1 MTMSKSELLHKYT
14 DSRTPCLV
22 YTRCMGYYRPTA
34 TFNYGKKAEFQQR
47 VFFMVKHQNSSK

>member
-1 MTMSKSELLHKYT
+1 MTMSKSELLNKYT

-47 VFFMVKHQNSSK
+47 VFFTVKH